1 MRVKLV
7 KKKKLYGF
15 MPIITGICFG
25 SAGIFVRKLSGNMNN
40 TTIVASRLIVAV
52 LLLGIWLAYSHPE
65 YFKIHLKDCWIFIGA
80 GLLGSLGVN
89 VCYNFAINELS
100 LSLAAVLLALSPI
113 VVMIVAFFLF
123 HEAITRR
130 KVLSIF
136 LAICGCVLTSGIFET
151 NESMHWSWIGI
162 LVGSVGAI
170 FYAMYSIF
178 SKVGMRR
185 GYPALTITFYS
196 ILSIAVILLPFAKW
210 GDVAA
215 VYYAKSVN
223 AFRVYVGAFFMCCGG
238 AICILHSGTGPY
250 GCR

>member
-1 MRVKLV
+1 M
-7 KKKKLYGF
+7 KKLYGF
-15 MPIITGICFG
+15 MPIITGIGFG

-89 VCYNFAINELS
+89 VCYNFAINEWS

-130 KVLSIF
+130 
-136 LAICGCVLTSGIFET
+136 
-151 NESMHWSWIGI
+151 
-162 LVGSVGAI
+162 
-170 FYAMYSIF
+170 
-178 SKVGMRR
+178 
-185 GYPALTITFYS
+185 
-196 ILSIAVILLPFAKW
+196 
-210 GDVAA
+210 
-215 VYYAKSVN
+215 
-223 AFRVYVGAFFMCCGG
+223 
-238 AICILHSGTGPY
+238 
-250 GCR
+250 

>member
-1 MRVKLV
+1 
-7 KKKKLYGF
+7 
-15 MPIITGICFG
+15 MPIITGIYFG

-151 NESMHWSWIGI
+151 NESMHWSWIIPGFTRNIYPRI
-162 LVGSVGAI
+162 LQPSWKITGSEITCPGTG
-170 FYAMYSIF
+170 F
-178 SKVGMRR
+178 
-185 GYPALTITFYS
+185 PITFH
-196 ILSIAVILLPFAKW
+196 
-210 GDVAA
+210 
-215 VYYAKSVN
+215 SVFTSEIPS
-223 AFRVYVGAFFMCCGG
+223 ATCFFQRKTSCFSFLKKPEKR
-238 AICILHSGTGPY
+238 A
-250 GCR
+250 CR

>member
-1 MRVKLV
+1 M
-7 KKKKLYGF
+7 
-15 MPIITGICFG
+15 
-25 SAGIFVRKLSGNMNN
+25 
-40 TTIVASRLIVAV
+40 
-52 LLLGIWLAYSHPE
+52 
-65 YFKIHLKDCWIFIGA
+65 
-80 GLLGSLGVN
+80 
-89 VCYNFAINELS
+89 
-100 LSLAAVLLALSPI
+100 LALSPI

-123 HEAITRR
+123 HEAITQR

-178 SKVGMRR
+178 SKVGMKR

-210 GDVAA
+210 GDVAQ
-215 VYYAKSVN
+215 YIIAKSVN

-238 AICILHSGTGPY
+238 SICILHSGTGPY

>member
-1 MRVKLV
+1 M
-7 KKKKLYGF
+7 KKLYGF

-89 VCYNFAINELS
+89 VCHNFAINELS

-123 HEAITRR
+123 HEAITQR

-178 SKVGMRR
+178 SKVGMRH

-210 GDVAA
+210 GDVAQ
-215 VYYAKSVN
+215 YIMQN
-223 AFRVYVGAFFMCCGG
+223 P
-238 AICILHSGTGPY
+238 LPHSGFMLVHSLCVAVAPY
-250 GCR
+250 AF